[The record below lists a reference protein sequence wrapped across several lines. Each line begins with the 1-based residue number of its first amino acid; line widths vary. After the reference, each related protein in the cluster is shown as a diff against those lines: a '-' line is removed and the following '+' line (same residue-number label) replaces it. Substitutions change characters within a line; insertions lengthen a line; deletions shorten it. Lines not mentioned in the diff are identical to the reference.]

1 MEDRIRHFLRFLS
14 VERGASENTVDA
26 YRTDLLQFYTGL
38 SPLNLNGSSTD
49 WRRVSREVIVSYISE
64 LKERRYAEAT
74 VARKVAAMKSFFQ
87 YLHAEGIIRRN
98 PAESLESPR
107 VRKSLPTPLSVQEVN
122 ELLEQPARRKTPVAL
137 RDQAM
142 LELLYATGL
151 RVTELVS
158 LDLDSISLHAQRL
171 CVRCVG
177 KGARERTIPV
187 RKQALR
193 TLASYLSNGRQNL
206 VRNEK
211 EPALFVNRRGDRL
224 TRQGFWVILKGYAR
238 EAGIEVTPHTLR
250 HSFATHKLRGGTSLR
265 TLQELL
271 GHANISTTRV
281 YTQIT
286 DHDLPRPQTSPP
298 ARKSPAIRR
307 PPTDGAVAVA
317 GRRAAP

>member
-14 VERGASENTVDA
+14 VERGAAENTVDA

-38 SPLNLNGSSTD
+38 SPLSLNGGSTD
-49 WRRVSREVIVSYISE
+49 WRRVSRDVIVSYISE

-98 PAESLESPR
+98 PTESLESPR
-107 VRKSLPTPLSVQEVN
+107 VGKSLPRPLSVHEVD
-122 ELLEQPARRKTPVAL
+122 ELLEQPAKRRTPGAL

-158 LDLDSISLHAQRL
+158 LDLGSISLHAQRP

-187 RKQALR
+187 RERALR
-193 TLASYLSNGRQNL
+193 TLAFYLSNGRQKL
-206 VRNEK
+206 VHNKK
-211 EPALFVNRRGDRL
+211 EPALFLNRRGDRL
-224 TRQGFWVILKGYAR
+224 TRQGVWLILKGYAR
-238 EAGIEVTPHTLR
+238 EAGLEVTPHTLR
-250 HSFATHKLRGGTSLR
+250 HTFATHTLRGGSSLR
-265 TLQELL
+265 TVQELL
-271 GHANISTTRV
+271 GHSSISTTQV
-281 YTQIT
+281 YTRISG
-286 DHDLPRPQTSPP
+286 HDLPRSRRSPRSRE
-298 ARKSPAIRR
+298 APAISRS
-307 PPTDGAVAVA
+307 PTDGAVAVA
-317 GRRAAP
+317 ERRAGP

>member
-14 VERGASENTVDA
+14 LECEAAENTVDA

-38 SPLNLNGSSTD
+38 SPLSLNGGSTD
-49 WRRVSREVIVSYISE
+49 WRHVSRDIIVSYVSE

-74 VARKVAAMKSFFQ
+74 VARKVAAMKSFFR

-98 PAESLESPR
+98 PTESLESPR
-107 VRKSLPTPLSVQEVN
+107 VGKSLPKQLSVHEVD
-122 ELLEQPARRKTPVAL
+122 ELLGQPAKRKTPQAL

-158 LDLDSISLHAQRL
+158 LDLDSISLHAQRP

-177 KGARERTIPV
+177 RGTRERTIPV

-193 TLASYLSNGRQNL
+193 TLASYLSNGRQKL
-206 VRNEK
+206 VGNEK
-211 EPALFVNRRGDRL
+211 EPALFVNLRGRRL

-250 HSFATHKLRGGTSLR
+250 HSFATHTLKGGTSLR
-265 TLQELL
+265 TVQELL
-271 GHANISTTRV
+271 GHASISTTQV
-281 YTQIT
+281 YTQIS
-286 DHDLPRPQTSPP
+286 DHDQRYPKRSPP
-298 ARKSPAIRR
+298 TR
-307 PPTDGAVAVA
+307 
-317 GRRAAP
+317 